1 MPALSKYLE
10 EFERQAASLVVDGE
24 HELRLPSGPAHQPSA
39 RRRERTLQSL
49 ASASLRACRNLPPP
63 ADMAR
68 SGDVGAP
75 IADGIA
81 DMAQS

>member
-39 RRRERTLQSL
+39 RRSERTLQSL
-49 ASASLRACRNLPPP
+49 ASGQP
-63 ADMAR
+63 AHV
-68 SGDVGAP
+68 S
-75 IADGIA
+75 
-81 DMAQS
+81 QSPATR